1 LKSLVKLPLAFFGAL
16 GLVLKFRPDM
26 AISVGGYAAGPA
38 ILAAYFCRVPVA
50 VMEQNALP
58 GITNRILGR
67 LAYRVFAGL
76 PTQAFSAGKVVVV
89 GNPVRASL
97 VGIAQ
102 KNYVPGEPLRI
113 LVMGGS
119 QGAVAIND
127 AVIEALPAIKALG
140 TEVELVHQTGKR
152 DYQRVFTAYEEA
164 GVKAQV
170 QPFIDDMAEIYKT
183 SHLVVTRSGA
193 SSIAELA
200 LCGLP
205 SILIPFPY
213 AADNHQEANARILS
227 ECGAAMLVLQ
237 NELTGTRL
245 IEVIKDFIRHPEK
258 LQTMSERALTQA
270 KPDAVATIVDNIE
283 SEVSYV

>member
-1 LKSLVKLPLAFFGAL
+1 
-16 GLVLKFRPDM
+16 M
-26 AISVGGYAAGPA
+26 
-38 ILAAYFCRVPVA
+38 
-50 VMEQNALP
+50 Q
-58 GITNRILGR
+58 
-67 LAYRVFAGL
+67 
-76 PTQAFSAGKVVVV
+76 
-89 GNPVRASL
+89 
-97 VGIAQ
+97 
-102 KNYVPGEPLRI
+102 
-113 LVMGGS
+113 
-119 QGAVAIND
+119 
-127 AVIEALPAIKALG
+127 
-140 TEVELVHQTGKR
+140 
-152 DYQRVFTAYEEA
+152 
-164 GVKAQV
+164 AQV
-170 QPFIDDMAEIYKT
+170 QPFIDDMAGIYKT